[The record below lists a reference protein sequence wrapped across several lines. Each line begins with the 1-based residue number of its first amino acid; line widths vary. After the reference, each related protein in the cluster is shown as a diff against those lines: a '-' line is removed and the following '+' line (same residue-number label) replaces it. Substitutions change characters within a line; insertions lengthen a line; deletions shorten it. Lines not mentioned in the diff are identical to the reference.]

1 MTSRGDQGEINV
13 TYLSA
18 GALLPRFAWAW
29 VWRKKP

>member
-1 MTSRGDQGEINV
+1 MRSRDDQGEIND

-29 VWRKKP
+29 IEGQMT